1 MNILLTTGL
10 FIRNSNISSNGV
22 SLSLSITEGKL
33 PSLLFFS
40 ISVPLPCHPSS
51 NFRSQYLYLSSIF
64 SNALF
69 INSNPVPR
77 YFARHIIN
85 RRPQCSRLVVDH
97 SVHVGRHFYSSM
109 NINISIIAGISH
121 IQPVSIHPYCLINI
135 IYLINGTNTIT
146 TDPANSATSTTSP
159 APPPTFQLPSEDTD
173 RSSAEVIC
181 EAARTCVDPGF
192 IFVTTSDMASQERDG
207 VSAQEEQAVCSVS
220 ARR

>member
-1 MNILLTTGL
+1 M
-10 FIRNSNISSNGV
+10 
-22 SLSLSITEGKL
+22 
-33 PSLLFFS
+33 P
-40 ISVPLPCHPSS
+40 
-51 NFRSQYLYLSSIF
+51 YSSI
-64 SNALF
+64 L
-69 INSNPVPR
+69 ILYPHPR

-109 NINISIIAGISH
+109 NINISIIASISH

-135 IYLINGTNTIT
+135 IYLINGTNTTT

-159 APPPTFQLPSEDTD
+159 APPPTSQLPSEDTD

-192 IFVTTSDMASQERDG
+192 IFVTTSDMASQEGDG
-207 VSAQEEQAVCSVS
+207 VSAQEERAVCSVS